1 MQTPAILRSPL
12 PGPCGL
18 TGEWHGVA
26 GAAGL
31 VLLVQPRHATAT
43 GAQEHELAEVL
54 RSHGLATLRM
64 ALPEPAGDRGRSG
77 IVPLAARLLQVLA
90 WLRSEPALGP
100 LALGVLASGE
110 AACAALRAAARR
122 PALVQ
127 ALVARSAPIEQAGAV
142 LGRLRTPVLFV
153 VGGLDAERLASHRA
167 ALPALRCMSR
177 LEAVP
182 GTNGSFG
189 QPGALQTL
197 AHLAG
202 DWFARE
208 LAAGRSW

>member
-1 MQTPAILRSPL
+1 MPTPDLSSPPRAALRV
-12 PGPCGL
+12 L
-18 TGEWHGVA
+18 TGEWHGTRRSL
-26 GAAGL
+26 GL
-31 VLLVQPRHATAT
+31 VLLVNAGGSA
-43 GAQEHELAEVL
+43 GAQEQALAEVL
-54 RSHGLATLRM
+54 RDHGLATLLMPLQAGAGAPARRGSAALAGRLLRM
-64 ALPEPAGDRGRSG
+64 LACLRH
-77 IVPLAARLLQVLA
+77 PLAPVP
-90 WLRSEPALGP
+90 PAI
-100 LALGVLASGE
+100 GVLASGD
-110 AACAALRAAARR
+110 AAGAALRAASLR
-122 PALVQ
+122 PAWVQ
-127 ALVARSAPIEQAGAV
+127 ALVARSAPIEQAGTA

-167 ALPALRCMSR
+167 ALPALRCVSR

-182 GTNGSFG
+182 GTNGSFE